1 MSYIQCFINFAIG
14 KIRQNLTT
22 LLVKSYH
29 VETDRTKL
37 KLKILQKFKHFINI
51 LNPMKQ
57 GRYKE
62 HSALSDK
69 EICSSCHNMGILNN
83 PLPLYRSERKDC
95 VSVPLV
101 YIKTNHNYMQSEIGY
116 LVALLSITTL
126 H

>member
-1 MSYIQCFINFAIG
+1 MKGQCRTIGETRLRQGCPIYNVVINFAIR
-14 KIRQNLTT
+14 KICQNLTT

-51 LNPMKQ
+51 LNPIKQ

-69 EICSSCHNMGILNN
+69 EICSSCLGHNMGI
-83 PLPLYRSERKDC
+83 
-95 VSVPLV
+95 
-101 YIKTNHNYMQSEIGY
+101 
-116 LVALLSITTL
+116 
-126 H
+126 